1 MAVTEVNDLDFDEK
15 TSKGLVLVDMWA
27 AWCGP
32 CRMQSPVIEAA
43 ADQVDDV
50 KFMKM
55 DVDANPKTSEE
66 LEIQAIPTLLIKKDG
81 KVVDRLIGYHPLNL
95 VKQTLQKY
103 A

>member
-1 MAVTEVNDLDFDEK
+1 MTVTEVNDLDFDEK
-15 TSKGLVLVDMWA
+15 TSQGLVLVDMWA

-66 LEIQAIPTLLIKKDG
+66 LGIQAIPTLLIKKDG

>member
-15 TSKGLVLVDMWA
+15 TSQGLVLVDMWA

-103 A
+103 V

>member
-15 TSKGLVLVDMWA
+15 TSQGLVLVDMWA